1 MLVIGSKMINNPIL
15 SLHVGDQI
23 ATTQRAIIDP
33 EDLKVM
39 AYTLT
44 GPLLNDPEVGD
55 ILMTDDVRELGPNGL
70 IIDSID
76 RLVTREDIIRLDEV
90 MKLNF
95 NLIGLKVVSQDGK
108 KLGKIVD
115 YTLDSQSFMVYQLIV
130 QRPMFASFNDPQLTI
145 NRSQIIEIDD
155 FKVTIRHDSEEVKVK
170 KKESSEQEEFK
181 PDFVNPF
188 RKPAYDPSDDDS
200 ASMTSE

>member
-23 ATTQRAIIDP
+23 AATQRAIVDP
-33 EDLKVM
+33 EDLRVI

-44 GPLLNDPEVGD
+44 GPLLNDPEVGN

-76 RLVTREDIIRLDEV
+76 RLVNREDIIRLDEV
-90 MKLNF
+90 MSLNF
-95 NLIGLKVVSQDGK
+95 NLVGLKVVSEDGK
-108 KLGKIVD
+108 KIGKIID

-130 QRPMFASFNDPQLTI
+130 QRPIFASFNDPQLTV
-145 NRSQIIEIDD
+145 NRSQIVEIDD
-155 FKVTIRHDSEEVKVK
+155 FKVTIRHDEEEVKVK
-170 KKESSEQEEFK
+170 KKESSEEEFK

-188 RKPAYDPSDDDS
+188 RKPAYDPSDNDS
-200 ASMTSE
+200 TSMTSE

>member
-23 ATTQRAIIDP
+23 AATQRAIVDP
-33 EDLKVM
+33 EDLRVI

-44 GPLLNDPEVGD
+44 GPLLNDPEVGN

-76 RLVTREDIIRLDEV
+76 RLVNREDIIRLDEV
-90 MKLNF
+90 MSLNF
-95 NLIGLKVVSQDGK
+95 NLVGLKVVSEDGK
-108 KLGKIVD
+108 KIGKIID

-130 QRPMFASFNDPQLTI
+130 QRPIFASFNDPQLTV
-145 NRSQIIEIDD
+145 NRSQIVEIDD
-155 FKVTIRHDSEEVKVK
+155 FKVTIRHDEEEVKVK
-170 KKESSEQEEFK
+170 KKESSEEEFK

-188 RKPAYDPSDDDS
+188 RKPAYDPSDNDS

>member
-23 ATTQRAIIDP
+23 AATQRAIVDP
-33 EDLKVM
+33 EDLRVM

-44 GPLLNDPEVGD
+44 GPLLNDPEVGN

-76 RLVTREDIIRLDEV
+76 RLVNREDIVRLDEV
-90 MKLNF
+90 MSLNF
-95 NLIGLKVVSQDGK
+95 NLVGLKVVSEDGK
-108 KLGKIVD
+108 KIGKIID

-130 QRPMFASFNDPQLTI
+130 QRPIFASFNDPQLTV
-145 NRSQIIEIDD
+145 NRSQIVEIDD
-155 FKVTIRHDSEEVKVK
+155 FKVTIRHDEEEVKVK
-170 KKESSEQEEFK
+170 KKESSEEEFK

-188 RKPAYDPSDDDS
+188 RKPAYDPSDNDS

>member
-23 ATTQRAIIDP
+23 AATQRAIVDP
-33 EDLKVM
+33 EDLRVI

-44 GPLLNDPEVGD
+44 GPLLNDPEVGN

-76 RLVTREDIIRLDEV
+76 RLVNREDIIHLDEV
-90 MKLNF
+90 MSLNF
-95 NLIGLKVVSQDGK
+95 NLIGLRVVSEDGK
-108 KLGKIVD
+108 KIGKIVD

-130 QRPMFASFNDPQLTI
+130 QRPMFASFNDPQLTV
-145 NRSQIIEIDD
+145 NRSQIVEIDD
-155 FKVTIRHDSEEVKVK
+155 FKVTIRHGEEEVKVK
-170 KKESSEQEEFK
+170 KKETSEEEFK

>member
-23 ATTQRAIIDP
+23 AATQRAIVDP
-33 EDLKVM
+33 EDLRVI

-44 GPLLNDPEVGD
+44 GPLLNDPEVGN

-76 RLVTREDIIRLDEV
+76 RLVNREDIIRLDEV
-90 MKLNF
+90 MSLNF
-95 NLIGLKVVSQDGK
+95 NLVGLKVVSEDGK
-108 KLGKIVD
+108 KIGKIID
-115 YTLDSQSFMVYQLIV
+115 YTLDSQNFMVYQLIV
-130 QRPMFASFNDPQLTI
+130 QRPIFASFNDPQLTV
-145 NRSQIIEIDD
+145 NRSQIVEIDD
-155 FKVTIRHDSEEVKVK
+155 FKVTIRHDEEEVKVK
-170 KKESSEQEEFK
+170 KKESSEEEFK

-188 RKPAYDPSDDDS
+188 RKPAYDPSDNDS
-200 ASMTSE
+200 TSMTSE